1 MKTILFILPDLNM
14 GGAERII
21 TLLINNLDKEKF
33 TPKLLLMRREGYYL
47 ELLDKNI
54 EIIDIKIPRIRNAFF
69 PILKVIRTLKPD
81 IVFGG
86 WGEISAYLAPII
98 PFFPKVHFIARETN
112 IVSQHVTRPEIKFF
126 YRFYNNFH
134 TIIAQSDDMKNDLIN
149 NLKIRENKIT
159 KINNPVDVEV
169 IEKKSLET
177 MIFPF
182 SEGYKNVLAI
192 GNLSYRKGFDNLLKV
207 FSHLKDENIFLYI
220 IGEGDDKE
228 KLIELKETLL
238 IENVKFLGKITN
250 PYPYLKN
257 ADLFILSSR
266 YEGFPNVLLEAGATG
281 TFSLANNCKGGI
293 NEIIEEN
300 VNGKIL
306 SIGDH
311 KNFAEQIKI
320 TLNQKHDEN
329 RIKKSIKNRFS
340 KEIIIKQYEKIFGTA
355 KSN

>member
-21 TLLINNLDKEKF
+21 TLLINNLDKNKF
-33 TPKLLLMRREGYYL
+33 TPKLLLMRKEGYYL

-54 EIIDIKIPRIRNAFF
+54 EIIDIKTSRIRNAFF
-69 PILKVIRTLKPD
+69 PIVKVLRTLKPD

-86 WGEISAYLAPII
+86 WGEVSAYLAPIV
-98 PFFPKVHFIARETN
+98 PFFPKIRFIARETN
-112 IVSQHVTRPEIKFF
+112 IVSQHVTRPEIRFF
-126 YRFYNNFH
+126 YRFYNNFD
-134 TIIAQSDDMKNDLIN
+134 TVIAQSDDMKNDLIN
-149 NLKIRENKIT
+149 NLKIHEEKII
-159 KINNPVDVEV
+159 KINNPVDVDAVEA
-169 IEKKSLET
+169 KSLEP
-177 MIFPF
+177 MNFPF
-182 SEGYKNVLAI
+182 FEDYKNVVAI

-207 FSHLKDENIFLYI
+207 FSYLKNENIFLYI

-228 KLIELKETLL
+228 KLIELKDSLQ
-238 IENVKFLGKITN
+238 IKNVKFLGKITN

-300 VNGKIL
+300 INGRII
-306 SIGDH
+306 SIEDH
-311 KNFAEQIKI
+311 KNFAEEIKI
-320 TLNQKHDEN
+320 TLSKKYDKN
-329 RIKKSIKNRFS
+329 RIKNSIKNRFS
-340 KEIIIKQYEKIFGTA
+340 KDKIIHQYEKILEA
-355 KSN
+355 NKN

>member
-21 TLLINNLDKEKF
+21 TLLINNLDKNKF
-33 TPKLLLMRREGYYL
+33 TPKLLLMRKEGYYL

-54 EIIDIKIPRIRNAFF
+54 EIIDIKTSRIRNAFF
-69 PILKVIRTLKPD
+69 PIVKVLRTLKPD

-86 WGEISAYLAPII
+86 WGEVSAYLAPII
-98 PFFPKVHFIARETN
+98 PFFPKIRFIARETN
-112 IVSQHVTRPEIKFF
+112 IVSQHVTRPEIRFF
-126 YRFYNNFH
+126 YRFYNNFDSV
-134 TIIAQSDDMKNDLIN
+134 IAQSDDMKNDLIN
-149 NLKIRENKIT
+149 NLKIHEEKII
-159 KINNPVDVEV
+159 KINNPVDVDAVEA
-169 IEKKSLET
+169 KSLEP
-177 MIFPF
+177 MNFPF
-182 SEGYKNVLAI
+182 FEDYKNVVAI

-207 FSHLKDENIFLYI
+207 FSYLKNENIFLYI

-228 KLIELKETLL
+228 KLIELKDSLQ
-238 IENVKFLGKITN
+238 IKNVKFLGKITN

-300 VNGKIL
+300 INGRII
-306 SIGDH
+306 SIEDH
-311 KNFAEQIKI
+311 KNFAEEIKI
-320 TLNQKHDEN
+320 TLSKKYDKN
-329 RIKKSIKNRFS
+329 RIKNSIINRFS
-340 KEIIIKQYEKIFGTA
+340 KDKIIHQYEKILEA
-355 KSN
+355 NKN

>member
-21 TLLINNLDKEKF
+21 TLLINNLDKNKF
-33 TPKLLLMRREGYYL
+33 TPKLLLMRKEGYYL

-54 EIIDIKIPRIRNAFF
+54 EIIDIKTSRIRNAFF
-69 PILKVIRTLKPD
+69 PIIKVLRTLKPD

-86 WGEISAYLAPII
+86 WGEVSAYLAPII
-98 PFFPKVHFIARETN
+98 PFFPKIRFIARETN
-112 IVSQHVTRPEIKFF
+112 IVSQHVTRPEIRFF
-126 YRFYNNFH
+126 YRFYNNFD
-134 TIIAQSDDMKNDLIN
+134 TVIAQSDDMKYDLIN
-149 NLKIRENKIT
+149 NLKIREKKII
-159 KINNPVDVEV
+159 KINNPVDVDAVEA
-169 IEKKSLET
+169 KSLEP
-177 MIFPF
+177 MNFPF
-182 SEGYKNVLAI
+182 FEDYKNVVAI

-207 FSHLKDENIFLYI
+207 FSYLKKENIFLYI

-228 KLIELKETLL
+228 KLIELKDSLQ
-238 IENVKFLGKITN
+238 IKNVKFLGKITN

-300 VNGKIL
+300 VNGRII
-306 SIGDH
+306 SIEDH
-311 KNFAEQIKI
+311 KNFAEEIKI
-320 TLNQKHDEN
+320 TLSKKYDKN
-329 RIKKSIKNRFS
+329 RIKNSIKNRFS
-340 KEIIIKQYEKIFGTA
+340 KDKIIHQYEKILEA
-355 KSN
+355 NKN

>member
-21 TLLINNLDKEKF
+21 TLLINNLDKNKF
-33 TPKLLLMRREGYYL
+33 TPKLLLMRKEGYYL

-54 EIIDIKIPRIRNAFF
+54 EIIDIKTSRIRNAFF
-69 PILKVIRTLKPD
+69 PIVKVLRTLKPD

-86 WGEISAYLAPII
+86 WGEVSAYLAPII
-98 PFFPKVHFIARETN
+98 PFFPKIRFIARETN
-112 IVSQHVTRPEIKFF
+112 IVSQHVTRPEIRFF
-126 YRFYNNFH
+126 YRFYNNFD
-134 TIIAQSDDMKNDLIN
+134 TVIAQSDDMKNDLIN
-149 NLKIRENKIT
+149 NLKIHEEKII
-159 KINNPVDVEV
+159 KINNPVDVDAVEA
-169 IEKKSLET
+169 KSLEP
-177 MIFPF
+177 MNFPF
-182 SEGYKNVLAI
+182 FEDYKNVVAI

-207 FSHLKDENIFLYI
+207 FSYLKNENIFLYI

-228 KLIELKETLL
+228 KLIELKDSLQ
-238 IENVKFLGKITN
+238 IKNVKFLGKITN

-300 VNGKIL
+300 VNGRII
-306 SIGDH
+306 SIEDH
-311 KNFAEQIKI
+311 KNFAEEIKI
-320 TLNQKHDEN
+320 TLNKKYDKN
-329 RIKKSIKNRFS
+329 RIKNSIINRFS
-340 KEIIIKQYEKIFGTA
+340 KDKIIHQYEKILEA
-355 KSN
+355 NKN

>member
-21 TLLINNLDKEKF
+21 TLLINNLDKNKF
-33 TPKLLLMRREGYYL
+33 TPKLLLMRKEGYYL

-54 EIIDIKIPRIRNAFF
+54 EIIDIKTSRIRNAFF
-69 PILKVIRTLKPD
+69 PIIKVLRTLKPD

-86 WGEISAYLAPII
+86 WGEVSAYLAPII
-98 PFFPKVHFIARETN
+98 PFFPKIRFIARETN
-112 IVSQHVTRPEIKFF
+112 IVSQHVTRPEIRFF
-126 YRFYNNFH
+126 YRFYNNFD
-134 TIIAQSDDMKNDLIN
+134 TVIAQSDDMKNDLIN
-149 NLKIRENKIT
+149 NLKIHEEKII
-159 KINNPVDVEV
+159 KINNPVDVDAVEA
-169 IEKKSLET
+169 KSLEP
-177 MIFPF
+177 MNFPF
-182 SEGYKNVLAI
+182 FEDYKNVVAI

-207 FSHLKDENIFLYI
+207 FSYLKNENIFLYI

-228 KLIELKETLL
+228 KLIELKDSLQ
-238 IENVKFLGKITN
+238 IKNVKFLGKITN

-300 VNGKIL
+300 INGRII
-306 SIGDH
+306 SIEDH
-311 KNFAEQIKI
+311 KNFAEEIKI
-320 TLNQKHDEN
+320 TLSKKYDKN
-329 RIKKSIKNRFS
+329 RIKNSIKNRFS
-340 KEIIIKQYEKIFGTA
+340 KDKIIHQYEKILEA
-355 KSN
+355 NKN

>member
-21 TLLINNLDKEKF
+21 TLLINNLDKNKF
-33 TPKLLLMRREGYYL
+33 TPKLLLMRKEGYYL

-54 EIIDIKIPRIRNAFF
+54 EIIDIKTSRIRNAFF
-69 PILKVIRTLKPD
+69 PIVKALRKLKPD

-86 WGEISAYLAPII
+86 WGEVSAYLAPII
-98 PFFPKVHFIARETN
+98 PFFPKIRFIARETN
-112 IVSQHVTRPEIKFF
+112 IVSQHVTRPEIRFF
-126 YRFYNNFH
+126 YRFYNNFD

-149 NLKIRENKIT
+149 NLKIREKKII
-159 KINNPVDVEV
+159 KINNPVDVDAVET
-169 IEKKSLET
+169 KSLEP
-177 MIFPF
+177 MNFPF
-182 SEGYKNVLAI
+182 SEGFKNVVAI

-207 FSHLKDENIFLYI
+207 FSYLKNENIFLYI

-228 KLIELKETLL
+228 KLIELKDSLQ
-238 IENVKFLGKITN
+238 INNVKFLGKITN

-266 YEGFPNVLLEAGATG
+266 YEGFPNVLLEAGAAG

-300 VNGKIL
+300 VNGRII
-306 SIGDH
+306 SIEDH
-311 KNFAEQIKI
+311 KNFAEEIKI
-320 TLNQKHDEN
+320 TLSKKYDKN
-329 RIKKSIKNRFS
+329 RIKNSIKNRFS
-340 KEIIIKQYEKIFGTA
+340 KDKIIYQYEKILEA
-355 KSN
+355 NKN

>member
-21 TLLINNLDKEKF
+21 TLLINNLDKNKF
-33 TPKLLLMRREGYYL
+33 NPKLLLMRKEGYYL

-54 EIIDIKIPRIRNAFF
+54 EIIDIKTSRIRNAFF
-69 PILKVIRTLKPD
+69 PIIKVLRTLKPD

-86 WGEISAYLAPII
+86 WGEVSAYLAPII
-98 PFFPKVHFIARETN
+98 PFFPKIRFIARETN
-112 IVSQHVTRPEIKFF
+112 IVSQHVTRPEIRFF
-126 YRFYNNFH
+126 YRFYNNFD
-134 TIIAQSDDMKNDLIN
+134 TVIAQSDDMKNDLIN
-149 NLKIRENKIT
+149 NLKIHEEKII
-159 KINNPVDVEV
+159 KINNPVDVDAVEA
-169 IEKKSLET
+169 KSLEP
-177 MIFPF
+177 MNFPF
-182 SEGYKNVLAI
+182 FEDYKNVVAI

-207 FSHLKDENIFLYI
+207 FSYLKNENIFLYI

-228 KLIELKETLL
+228 KLIELKDSLQ
-238 IENVKFLGKITN
+238 IKNVKFLGKITN

-300 VNGKIL
+300 VNGRII
-306 SIGDH
+306 SIEDH
-311 KNFAEQIKI
+311 KNFAEEIKI
-320 TLNQKHDEN
+320 TLNKKYDKN
-329 RIKKSIKNRFS
+329 RIKNSIINRFS
-340 KEIIIKQYEKIFGTA
+340 KDKIIQQYEKILEA
-355 KSN
+355 NKN

>member
-21 TLLINNLDKEKF
+21 TLLINNLDKNKF
-33 TPKLLLMRREGYYL
+33 TPKLLLMRKEGYYL

-54 EIIDIKIPRIRNAFF
+54 EIIDIKTFRIRNAFF
-69 PILKVIRTLKPD
+69 PIVKVLRTLKPD

-86 WGEISAYLAPII
+86 WGEVSAYLAPII
-98 PFFPKVHFIARETN
+98 PFFPKIRFIARETN
-112 IVSQHVTRPEIKFF
+112 IVSQHVTRPEIRFF
-126 YRFYNNFH
+126 YRFYNNFD
-134 TIIAQSDDMKNDLIN
+134 TVIAQSDDMKNDLIN
-149 NLKIRENKIT
+149 NLKIHEEKII
-159 KINNPVDVEV
+159 KINNPVDVDAVEA
-169 IEKKSLET
+169 KSLEP
-177 MIFPF
+177 MNFPF
-182 SEGYKNVLAI
+182 FEDYKNVVAI

-207 FSHLKDENIFLYI
+207 FSYLKKENIFLYI

-228 KLIELKETLL
+228 KLIELKDSLQ
-238 IENVKFLGKITN
+238 IKNVKFLGKITN

-300 VNGKIL
+300 INGRII
-306 SIGDH
+306 SIEDH
-311 KNFAEQIKI
+311 KNFAEEIKI
-320 TLNQKHDEN
+320 TLSKKYDKN
-329 RIKKSIKNRFS
+329 RIKNSIKNRFS
-340 KEIIIKQYEKIFGTA
+340 KDKIIHQYEKILEA
-355 KSN
+355 NKN

>member
-21 TLLINNLDKEKF
+21 TLLINNLDKNKF

-54 EIIDIKIPRIRNAFF
+54 EIIDIKTPRIRNAFF
-69 PILKVIRTLKPD
+69 PILNVIRTLKPD

-98 PFFPKVHFIARETN
+98 PFFPKIHFVARETN
-112 IVSQHVTRPEIKFF
+112 IVSQHVTRSEIRFF

-149 NLKIRENKIT
+149 SLKIRENKII
-159 KINNPVDVEV
+159 KINNPVDVDI
-169 IEKKSLET
+169 IEEKSLET
-177 MIFPF
+177 MIHPF

-207 FSHLKDENIFLYI
+207 FSHLKSENIFLNI
-220 IGEGDDKE
+220 IGEGNDRE
-228 KLIELKETLL
+228 KLVELKETLQV
-238 IENVKFLGKITN
+238 ENVKFLGKITN

-300 VNGKIL
+300 VNGRIL
-306 SIGDH
+306 KVEDH
-311 KNFAEQIKI
+311 ENFAEQIKA
-320 TLNQKHDEN
+320 TLNQKYDKN
-329 RIKKSIKNRFS
+329 CIKASIKNRFS
-340 KEIIIKQYEKIFGTA
+340 KDIIIKQYEKIFEA
-355 KSN
+355 DKI

>member
-21 TLLINNLDKEKF
+21 TLLINNLDKNKF
-33 TPKLLLMRREGYYL
+33 TPKLLLMRKEGYYL

-54 EIIDIKIPRIRNAFF
+54 EIIDIKTSRIRNAFF
-69 PILKVIRTLKPD
+69 PIIKVLRTLKPD

-86 WGEISAYLAPII
+86 WGEVSAYLAPII
-98 PFFPKVHFIARETN
+98 PFFPKIRFIARETN
-112 IVSQHVTRPEIKFF
+112 IVSQHVTRPEIRFF
-126 YRFYNNFH
+126 YRFYNNFD
-134 TIIAQSDDMKNDLIN
+134 TVIAQSDDMKNDLIN
-149 NLKIRENKIT
+149 NLKIHEEKII
-159 KINNPVDVEV
+159 KINNPVDVDAVEA
-169 IEKKSLET
+169 KSLEP
-177 MIFPF
+177 MNFPF
-182 SEGYKNVLAI
+182 FEDYKNVVAI

-207 FSHLKDENIFLYI
+207 FSYLKNENIFLYI

-228 KLIELKETLL
+228 KLIELKDSLQ
-238 IENVKFLGKITN
+238 IKNVKFLGKITN

-300 VNGKIL
+300 VNGRII
-306 SIGDH
+306 SIEDH
-311 KNFAEQIKI
+311 KNFAEEIKI
-320 TLNQKHDEN
+320 TLNKKYDKN
-329 RIKKSIKNRFS
+329 RIKNSIINRFS
-340 KEIIIKQYEKIFGTA
+340 KDKIIHQYEKILEA
-355 KSN
+355 NKN

>member
-21 TLLINNLDKEKF
+21 TLLINNLDKNKF
-33 TPKLLLMRREGYYL
+33 TPKLLLMRKEGYYL

-54 EIIDIKIPRIRNAFF
+54 EIIDIKTSRIRNAFF
-69 PILKVIRTLKPD
+69 PIVKVLRTLKPD

-86 WGEISAYLAPII
+86 WGEVSAYLAPIV
-98 PFFPKVHFIARETN
+98 PFFPKIRFIARETN
-112 IVSQHVTRPEIKFF
+112 IVSQHVTRPEIRFF
-126 YRFYNNFH
+126 YRFYNNFD
-134 TIIAQSDDMKNDLIN
+134 TVIAQSDDMKYDLIN
-149 NLKIRENKIT
+149 NLKIREKKII
-159 KINNPVDVEV
+159 KINNPVDVDAVEA
-169 IEKKSLET
+169 KSLEP
-177 MIFPF
+177 MNFPF
-182 SEGYKNVLAI
+182 FEDYKNVVAI

-207 FSHLKDENIFLYI
+207 FSYLKNENIFLYI

-228 KLIELKETLL
+228 KLIELKDSLQ
-238 IENVKFLGKITN
+238 IKNVKFLGKITN

-300 VNGKIL
+300 VNGRII
-306 SIGDH
+306 SIEDH
-311 KNFAEQIKI
+311 KNFAEEIKI
-320 TLNQKHDEN
+320 TLNKKYDKN
-329 RIKKSIKNRFS
+329 CIKNSIINRFS
-340 KEIIIKQYEKIFGTA
+340 KDKIIHQYEKILEA
-355 KSN
+355 NKN

>member
-1 MKTILFILPDLNM
+1 M

-21 TLLINNLDKEKF
+21 TLLINNLDKNKF

-54 EIIDIKIPRIRNAFF
+54 EIIDIKTPRIRNAFF
-69 PILKVIRTLKPD
+69 PILNVIRTLKPD

-98 PFFPKVHFIARETN
+98 PFFPKIHFVARETN
-112 IVSQHVTRPEIKFF
+112 IVSQHVTRSEIRFF

-149 NLKIRENKIT
+149 SLKIRENKII
-159 KINNPVDVEV
+159 KINNPVDVDI
-169 IEKKSLET
+169 IEEKSLET
-177 MIFPF
+177 MIYPF

-207 FSHLKDENIFLYI
+207 FSHLKSENIFLNI
-220 IGEGDDKE
+220 IGEGNDRE
-228 KLIELKETLL
+228 KLVELKETLQV
-238 IENVKFLGKITN
+238 ENVKFLGKITN

-300 VNGKIL
+300 VNGRIL
-306 SIGDH
+306 KVEDH
-311 KNFAEQIKI
+311 ENFAEQIKA
-320 TLNQKHDEN
+320 TLNQKYDKN
-329 RIKKSIKNRFS
+329 CIKASIKNRFS
-340 KEIIIKQYEKIFGTA
+340 KDIIIKQYEKIFEA
-355 KSN
+355 DKI

>member
-1 MKTILFILPDLNM
+1 M

-21 TLLINNLDKEKF
+21 TLLINNLDKNKF

-54 EIIDIKIPRIRNAFF
+54 EIIDIKTPRIRNAFF
-69 PILKVIRTLKPD
+69 PILNVIRTLKPD

-98 PFFPKVHFIARETN
+98 PFFPKIHFVARETN
-112 IVSQHVTRPEIKFF
+112 IVSQHVTRSEIRFF

-149 NLKIRENKIT
+149 SLKIRENKII
-159 KINNPVDVEV
+159 KINNPVDVDI
-169 IEKKSLET
+169 IEEKSLET
-177 MIFPF
+177 MIHPF

-207 FSHLKDENIFLYI
+207 FSHLKSENIFLNI
-220 IGEGDDKE
+220 IGEGNDRE
-228 KLIELKETLL
+228 KLVELKETLQV
-238 IENVKFLGKITN
+238 ENVKFLGKITN

-300 VNGKIL
+300 VNGRIL
-306 SIGDH
+306 KVEDH
-311 KNFAEQIKI
+311 ENFAEQIKA
-320 TLNQKHDEN
+320 TLNQKYDKN
-329 RIKKSIKNRFS
+329 CIKASIKNRFS
-340 KEIIIKQYEKIFGTA
+340 KDIIIKQYEKIFEA
-355 KSN
+355 DKI

>member
-21 TLLINNLDKEKF
+21 TLLINNLDKNKF

-54 EIIDIKIPRIRNAFF
+54 EIIDIKTPRIRNAFF
-69 PILKVIRTLKPD
+69 PILNVIRTLKPD

-98 PFFPKVHFIARETN
+98 PFFPKIHFVARETN
-112 IVSQHVTRPEIKFF
+112 IVSQHVTRSEIRFF

-149 NLKIRENKIT
+149 SLKIHENKII
-159 KINNPVDVEV
+159 KINNPVDVDI
-169 IEKKSLET
+169 IEEKSLET
-177 MIFPF
+177 MIHPF

-207 FSHLKDENIFLYI
+207 FSHLKSENIFLNI
-220 IGEGDDKE
+220 IGEGNDRE
-228 KLIELKETLL
+228 KLVELKETLQV
-238 IENVKFLGKITN
+238 ENVKFLGKITN

-300 VNGKIL
+300 VNGRIL
-306 SIGDH
+306 KVEDH
-311 KNFAEQIKI
+311 ENFAEQIKA
-320 TLNQKHDEN
+320 TLNQKYDKN
-329 RIKKSIKNRFS
+329 CIKASIKNRFS
-340 KEIIIKQYEKIFGTA
+340 KDIIIKQYEKIFEA
-355 KSN
+355 DKI